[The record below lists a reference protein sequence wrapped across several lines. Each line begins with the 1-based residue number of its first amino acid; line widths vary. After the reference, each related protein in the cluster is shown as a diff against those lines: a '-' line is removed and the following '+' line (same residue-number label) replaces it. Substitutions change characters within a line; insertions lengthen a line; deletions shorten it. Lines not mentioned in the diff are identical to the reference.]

1 MTSKR
6 LKVGYQMDTAQIK
19 KAAQSLKIQS
29 VNLQS
34 AQTDSEEFVVFS
46 QPEKNTTVRM
56 GRGLASFSCFE
67 LLDEEGKTIPAVNF
81 IYQCGLKVVAE
92 GQEGSET
99 EEPTLISIKASFSAL
114 YLLKAKLSDE
124 CLKEFGHHNVP
135 YHVWPYWREYAQS
148 TLARMGLKPV
158 NIPFYFSPE

>member
-67 LLDEEGKTIPAVNF
+67 LLDKEGKTIPAVNF
-81 IYQCGLKVVAE
+81 IYQCGIGLEKFNDIKE
-92 GQEGSET
+92 GDILEAYIV
-99 EEPTLISIKASFSAL
+99 EE
-114 YLLKAKLSDE
+114 Y
-124 CLKEFGHHNVP
+124 
-135 YHVWPYWREYAQS
+135 RED
-148 TLARMGLKPV
+148 
-158 NIPFYFSPE
+158 